1 MDNLVKR
8 VTAVGLCVTLGLSSV
23 GMASAQVTDKIEN
36 TDVAKKQAQILQQ
49 AATKDETVYVL
60 AGADGTVDKIIVSD
74 WIKNA
79 MGNKQIFD
87 KSILSDIENIK
98 GDESY
103 TIDEQNLKIWD
114 TEGNDIYYKGTAK
127 KELPVGVSLTYKL
140 DGKTISPEKLA
151 GKSGKVT
158 IRFDY
163 ENRQYKTVTIDGK
176 AQKIYVPF
184 AMLTGVILDSDSFS
198 NIEVSN
204 GKLINDGDRTAVVGI
219 AFPGLQENLAV
230 SRSKIDI
237 PNYVEITA
245 DVENFQMGSTVTIA
259 SNDVFNEIDS
269 SKLSSV
275 DEMISS
281 FGNMSTAMDKLLD
294 GSSALYDG
302 MNTLMTK
309 SEDLINGVD
318 KLAAGTTLLRDG
330 AKSLDEGAS
339 NLKAG
344 VEELSEGLNNLS
356 SNSQSLNAGA
366 TQVFNTLLDTATLQV
381 KNAGIEIPE
390 LTITNYGEVLSGVIS
405 SLDKD
410 AVYEK
415 AYNSVREQVIKS
427 ATGLSVEEYEKA
439 LAAGMIS
446 EEQQTM
452 LDNAISQQM
461 SSDAVKSQLQA
472 ASDGAKQIA
481 SLKISLDSYNS
492 FYVGLNTYTKGVD
505 SAAAGA
511 VKLADGTSE
520 LKDGSSSLKTGI
532 DSLYDGVFEMKGNM
546 PTLTKGVSDLREGS
560 MSLSNG
566 LKQFNEEG
574 IEKISQLLEGDIG
587 SISTRLKATVD
598 VSKKYNNYAG
608 IGDNMDGKVK
618 FIYSTEEISLPE
630 KTK

>member
-1 MDNLVKR
+1 MDNLIKK

-23 GMASAQVTDKIEN
+23 GMASAQVTNKIEN
-36 TDVAKKQAQILQQ
+36 TDAAKKQAEILQQ

-79 MGNKQIFD
+79 MGSKQIFD

-127 KELPVGVSLTYKL
+127 KELPVGVSVTYKL

-158 IRFDY
+158 IRFEY
-163 ENRQYKTVTIDGK
+163 ENRQFETVTIDGK
-176 AQKIYVPF
+176 AEKIYVPF
-184 AMLTGVILDSDSFS
+184 AMLTGILLDSDSFS

-245 DVENFQMGSTVTIA
+245 NVKDFEMGATVTIA

-269 SKLSSV
+269 SKLNSV
-275 DEMISS
+275 DEMLSS
-281 FGNMSTAMDKLLD
+281 FGDLSSAMNELLD
-294 GSSALYDG
+294 GSSLLYDG

-309 SEDLINGVD
+309 SDELVKGID
-318 KLAAGTTLLRDG
+318 KLAVGTTLLKDG
-330 AKSLDEGAS
+330 ADSLDEGAS
-339 NLKAG
+339 NLNAG
-344 VEELSEGLNNLS
+344 VKELSEGLSYLS
-356 SNSQSLNAGA
+356 SNSQNLNAGA
-366 TQVFNTLLDTATLQV
+366 TQVFNTLLDTATVHV
-381 KNAGIEIPE
+381 KNAGISIPK
-390 LTITNYGEVLSGVIS
+390 LTISNYGDVLNGVIG
-405 SLDKD
+405 SLDEN

-415 AYNSVREQVIKS
+415 VYMAVREQVIKS
-427 ATGLSVEEYEKA
+427 GTGMSVEAYESA
-439 LAAGMIS
+439 VAAGAIS
-446 EEQQTM
+446 QEQQTM
-452 LDNAISQQM
+452 IEYAVSEQM
-461 SSDAVKSQLQA
+461 SSDAVKAQLQT
-472 ASDGAKQIA
+472 ASEGAKQIA
-481 SLKISLDSYNS
+481 ALKTSLDSYNS

-505 SAAAGA
+505 SASAGA
-511 VKLADGTSE
+511 AELVDGTSE
-520 LKDGSSSLKTGI
+520 LKVGSSSLKTGI
-532 DSLYDGVFEMKGNM
+532 GSLYDGVFEMKGKI
-546 PTLTKGVSDLREGS
+546 PTLTKGISDLKDGS
-560 MSLSNG
+560 MNLSAG

-574 IEKISQLLEGDIG
+574 IEKISKLLEGEIG
-587 SISTRLKATVD
+587 SVATRLKATVE
-598 VSKKYNNYAG
+598 VSKYYNNYAG

-618 FIYSTEEISLPE
+618 FIYSTDEISLPE